1 MKTLRLMGGLGNQMF
16 QYAFGVLLGADVCY
30 DTSWFD
36 KCRNNKNITPREYE
50 LDFWNINPR
59 LTNKPKTRI
68 LGFIKVKKIIEHP
81 ANIYNPELLKIK
93 SGVIQGYFQVA
104 KYYGPVRAQLLQDFT
119 PRNNPNAANKKI
131 LDLIHTTNSVSL
143 HIRRGDYVKLQQ
155 VHGLCD
161 LDYYKRGI
169 EYIANKIRKPHF
181 FIFSDDTE
189 WVLENLKIDFPYTV
203 VDINHGRDSAWD
215 MYLMMQC
222 KHNIIA
228 NSSFSW
234 WGAWLNQNPA
244 KIVIAPLRWFADGTA
259 TDIVPQEWQRI

>member
-1 MKTLRLMGGLGNQMF
+1 MGGLGNQMF
-16 QYAFGVLLGADVCY
+16 QYAFGILLGPNTQY
-30 DTSWFD
+30 DTSWFSAIKGD
-36 KCRNNKNITPREYE
+36 KNVTQREYE

-59 LTNKPKTRI
+59 LTNKPKKRFFGLLRI
-68 LGFIKVKKIIEHP
+68 KKIHERP
-81 ANIYNPELLKIK
+81 ENIYNAKLLQTKH
-93 SGVIQGYFQVA
+93 GVIQGYFQVA
-104 KYYGPVRAQLLQDFT
+104 KYYEPIRAQLLQDFT
-119 PRNNPNAANKKI
+119 PRNKPNAENKKL
-131 LDLIHTTNSVSL
+131 LDLISKTNSVSL

-215 MYLMMQC
+215 MYLMAQC

-234 WGAWLNQNPA
+234 WGAWLNQNPD
-244 KIVIAPLRWFADGTA
+244 KIVIAPMCWFADGTA
-259 TDIVPQEWQRI
+259 TDIIPQEWQRV